1 MNHFSATVPSIGD
14 TTNAIRRLIFV
25 LGAMIA
31 LTAANLLFHQLH
43 LGPDLFKGRICE
55 DGYGFF
61 PGPLFHSWDRF
72 MDYFN
77 MQHFQPAR
85 GEMSAL
91 PPTLILLYQ
100 IAERLTSAT
109 SPATSVFIF
118 SLFQIT
124 VFASSVCRLLSSP
137 GGVPG
142 LDFSTRLTLAVA
154 ITVCS
159 YPVYF
164 AIDRGNFAL
173 TLCALLNFAIDA
185 HLRDKRWRA
194 GILIGLAAALRITP
208 LVFAAIYLSRRD
220 FRYLLAAVVTAMLAS
235 AVSITVTGVL
245 LEGYTLES
253 WLNGFDGHS
262 YMYTTWTNGLG
273 WSSSLYNLVRFI
285 RYLDG
290 IPLDA
295 ILDSAY
301 RAEKIYSVVCAGL
314 LGLMAW
320 KIRRTNAITG
330 FTLLS
335 LAFVAL
341 PHVTGDYYLAALIAP
356 MVMIAGQSRIDY
368 LSLILLILLLV
379 PKDYFYF
386 YVKIHKL
393 TDIKV
398 HDFAHYRELLG
409 SGQKPSSIQA
419 LLINPLLLF
428 WLGVRM
434 FLRRPEGH
442 P

>member
-1 MNHFSATVPSIGD
+1 MDSL
-14 TTNAIRRLIFV
+14 RRLILA
-25 LGAMIA
+25 LGVMLA
-31 LTAANLLFHQLH
+31 LTAINLMFHTLYD
-43 LGPDLFKGRICE
+43 GPDLFKGRICE
-55 DGYGFF
+55 NGYGFF
-61 PGPLFHSWDRF
+61 PGPLFHPWDRF

-77 MQHFQPAR
+77 MQHFRPAR
-85 GEMSAL
+85 GELSAL
-91 PPTLILLYQ
+91 PPTLILFYQ
-100 IAERLTSAT
+100 FAERLTSAAG
-109 SPATSVFIF
+109 PAISVFVFSMLQITIF
-118 SLFQIT
+118 S
-124 VFASSVCRLLSSP
+124 ASICRLLSSP

-142 LDFSTRLTLAVA
+142 LDFSTRLALAVA

-173 TLCALLNFAIDA
+173 TVCALLNFSVDA
-185 HLRDKRWRA
+185 HLRDRRWTA

-220 FRYLLAAVVTAMLAS
+220 FRYLLAAVVTTMLSS
-235 AVSITVTGVL
+235 AVSITVTGLL

-262 YMYTTWTNGLG
+262 FMYTTWTNGLG

-295 ILDSAY
+295 VLDSAY
-301 RAEKIYSVVCAGL
+301 RAEKIYSAVCAGL

-320 KIRRTNAITG
+320 KIRRTDAITS

-386 YVKIHKL
+386 YVLIHKL

-398 HDFAHYRELLG
+398 HDLAHYRELLG

-419 LLINPLLLF
+419 LLINPMLLF

-434 FLRRPEGH
+434 FLRPTEGH
-442 P
+442 R